1 MISDFA
7 SIQNIAM
14 AENAPS
20 ASNALIAQTLED
32 IESASLL
39 VSQEYVEASQILAMA
54 NKGKALQQYVS
65 GAHQSQNNQAQQ
77 QISRLNADTMTAKRV
92 ATINQQ
98 NTIHSNVV
106 SGYMQLTIICLCVA
120 IVVMFPFAFGA
131 VRDIFRHPFVLMQV
145 LLMIIAAVYIVIVL
159 VRLWANRNHYWMLY
173 QERVFN
179 VLPPLH
185 ADAKECKC
193 PPSHPDSHAPVNTTN
208 AEVQCG

>member
-1 MISDFA
+1 MINDFE
-7 SIQNIAM
+7 SIQNKAM
-14 AENAPS
+14 KGNTPDDDV
-20 ASNALIAQTLED
+20 LIRQTLDD
-32 IESASLL
+32 IESALQL
-39 VSQEYVEASQILAMA
+39 VQREHIEASEILAKA
-54 NKGKALQQYVS
+54 NESKALQTYVS
-65 GAHQSQNNQAQQ
+65 GAHKSQNNQAEQ
-77 QISRLNADTMTAKRV
+77 QIARLNADTMTAKRV

-120 IVVMFPFAFGA
+120 VVVMFPFAFGA
-131 VRDIFRHPFVLMQV
+131 VRNIFRHPFVLMQV

-193 PPSHPDSHAPVNTTN
+193 PSTHPDTHAPVHTTST
-208 AEVQCG
+208 EVSCG